1 MSQKE
6 DKMRIYNSRE
16 WRLLRDQKRTATPYC
31 EKCRADGIAAGVL
44 PFGYVTPVQVIHH
57 IVPIETARDYES
69 MRALALRYDNLQS
82 LCFQCHSDI
91 HKAMASR
98 TKEGHKRAVDA
109 ALERWKQRAQT
120 KPSPTVLS

>member
-1 MSQKE
+1 MSQRQ
-6 DKMRIYNSRE
+6 DKQRIYNSRE
-16 WRLLRDQKRTATPYC
+16 WQSLRLRKLTANPIC
-31 EKCRADGIAAGVL
+31 ERCWNEHHLVESA
-44 PFGYVTPVQVIHH
+44 QVVHH
-57 IVPIETARDYES
+57 VVPIETATDYQT
-69 MRALALRYDNLQS
+69 MRALAFQYDNLQS

>member
-1 MSQKE
+1 MSQRQ
-6 DKMRIYNSRE
+6 DKQRIYNSRE
-16 WRLLRDQKRTATPYC
+16 WQSLRLRKLTANPMC
-31 EKCRADGIAAGVL
+31 EVCLSKGLVESARV
-44 PFGYVTPVQVIHH
+44 VHH
-57 IVPIETARDYES
+57 VVPIETATDYPT
-69 MRALALRYDNLQS
+69 MRAIAFQYDNLQS

-120 KPSPTVLS
+120 KPSGHHLS